1 MSEHITSDEPY
12 LLVEEVAERLG
23 LPLSVLLHRVEAGDI
38 PARRVERADGLHY
51 ALRLGDLGIELD
63 DRGLRSAAIDD
74 EASPPQH
81 DEAVSAGQETVA
93 SGEPSVETAIFSAFD
108 SGPSSVPGTGN
119 GRLEVHAADAGEPGS
134 LDPAPGEAP
143 AWGAS
148 SQAAERPWQPA
159 AEPPPPWALRP
170 REPQQPPVWL
180 TEESTPDTAEAGA
193 TDAGAT
199 DAVAMSGAAT
209 ETEDVEV
216 AEVVELVDAA
226 PADEYLPPAFDRDED
241 EEAGDGLPVLAPSFH
256 HQAADQLE
264 DDDEDTAVAELAVP
278 PPGRE
283 PVSLVDAAASGPRG
297 DLASMSL
304 DARELVAGLL
314 DRWER
319 TLEQRIYT
327 EQRQRFQA
335 ELVARQNM
343 VKQLQMELHTARAE
357 HAAAQA
363 EKDRLLAGKER
374 ELADRERD
382 LAQTRRLA
390 EEAERLVAPAASR
403 RRRWFW
409 NRDD

>member
-1 MSEHITSDEPY
+1 VALSDHTSNDEPY

-63 DRGLRSAAIDD
+63 DRGLRSSAIAAEAAEDVAPPHTVAEPTVEHAIVSAFESGPAPVPLGIQPIDGSGDGDPAD
-74 EASPPQH
+74 EA
-81 DEAVSAGQETVA
+81 AVESDR
-93 SGEPSVETAIFSAFD
+93 F
-108 SGPSSVPGTGN
+108 
-119 GRLEVHAADAGEPGS
+119 EPG
-134 LDPAPGEAP
+134 
-143 AWGAS
+143 GA
-148 SQAAERPWQPA
+148 EPFWRPE
-159 AEPPPPWALRP
+159 AEPPPAWALRA
-170 REPQQPPVWL
+170 REPQQSPVWL
-180 TEESTPDTAEAGA
+180 TPDHRDDADGGGDDDDARAPAPGDAFTVVESHDHLPPPLDSTDDEPAAATPLTPSFG
-193 TDAGAT
+193 DAGG
-199 DAVAMSGAAT
+199 DDL
-209 ETEDVEV
+209 EEDI
-216 AEVVELVDAA
+216 
-226 PADEYLPPAFDRDED
+226 
-241 EEAGDGLPVLAPSFH
+241 
-256 HQAADQLE
+256 
-264 DDDEDTAVAELAVP
+264 AVAELAVP

-283 PVSLVDAAASGPRG
+283 PVSLVDAAPTGPRG

-363 EKDRLLAGKER
+363 EKDRVLAGKER

-382 LAQTRRLA
+382 LAETRRLA
-390 EEAERLVAPAASR
+390 EQAEQDVAPSTAR

-409 NRDD
+409 SRDD

>member
-1 MSEHITSDEPY
+1 LSEDITSEEPY

-63 DRGLRSAAIDD
+63 DEGLRSAVIEDD
-74 EASPPQH
+74 VAQPE
-81 DEAVSAGQETVA
+81 DEELSAEFEPVAPSEPTVE
-93 SGEPSVETAIFSAFD
+93 SAIFSAFD
-108 SGPSSVPGTGN
+108 SGPTRVPGARNGKLDVPAAGGEEGDAPEATG
-119 GRLEVHAADAGEPGS
+119 GWSSPQAG
-134 LDPAPGEAP
+134 
-143 AWGAS
+143 
-148 SQAAERPWQPA
+148 ERPWQPA

-170 REPQQPPVWL
+170 QEPQQPPVWL
-180 TEESTPDTAEAGA
+180 TQEPSEEAADPDADGLET
-193 TDAGAT
+193 
-199 DAVAMSGAAT
+199 VAA
-209 ETEDVEV
+209 
-216 AEVVELVDAA
+216 AEVVEVVEAVE
-226 PADEYLPPAFDRDED
+226 ADEYLRPALAADD
-241 EEAGDGLPVLAPSFH
+241 EEDGSDGLPAIAPSFEP
-256 HQAADQLE
+256 QAAEDLAA
-264 DDDEDTAVAELAVP
+264 DDDQDTAVAELAVP

-283 PVSLVDAAASGPRG
+283 PVTIVDAAASGPRG

-335 ELVARQNM
+335 ELVSRQNM

-382 LAQTRRLA
+382 LAETRRVA
-390 EEAERLVAPAASR
+390 EEAERMAAPAASR

>member
-1 MSEHITSDEPY
+1 LSEHITSDEPY

-63 DRGLRSAAIDD
+63 DEGLRSAAIKGGA
-74 EASPPQH
+74 EQP
-81 DEAVSAGQETVA
+81 GQERA
-93 SGEPSVETAIFSAFD
+93 SGEFEPAAAAEPSVEGAIFSAFD
-108 SGPSSVPGTGN
+108 SGPAPVPATRN
-119 GRLEVHAADAGEPGS
+119 GRVDVPAAGEE
-134 LDPAPGEAP
+134 GEALDAAGDP
-143 AWGAS
+143 GLAWDS
-148 SQAAERPWQPA
+148 SQQGERPWQPA
-159 AEPPPPWALRP
+159 AEPPPPWALRQ

-180 TEESTPDTAEAGA
+180 TQEPA
-193 TDAGAT
+193 DAGQQVGEV
-199 DAVAMSGAAT
+199 DADTREALADTPEPIAEVP
-209 ETEDVEV
+209 EQPPDVEV
-216 AEVVELVDAA
+216 VEVIETVE
-226 PADEYLPPAFDRDED
+226 ADEYLPPVFDRDEED
-241 EEAGDGLPVLAPSFH
+241 VPDGLPALAPSFDPE
-256 HQAADQLE
+256 AADQL
-264 DDDEDTAVAELAVP
+264 DDDQDTAVAELAVP

-382 LAQTRRLA
+382 LADTRRHA
-390 EEAERLVAPAASR
+390 EEAERMVAPAASR

>member
-63 DRGLRSAAIDD
+63 DRGLRSSAIEHEAPGPEAGPKED
-74 EASPPQH
+74 E
-81 DEAVSAGQETVA
+81 ETLTTA
-93 SGEPSVETAIFSAFD
+93 FETDQPSEPSVENAIFSAFD
-108 SGPSSVPGTGN
+108 SGPAPVPGTRN
-119 GRLEVHAADAGEPGS
+119 GGADSVAAWVEE
-134 LDPAPGEAP
+134 EADVL
-143 AWGAS
+143 
-148 SQAAERPWQPA
+148 PWQPA
-159 AEPPPPWALRP
+159 TEPAPPWALRP
-170 REPQQPPVWL
+170 REPQEPPVWL
-180 TEESTPDTAEAGA
+180 TQGPAAPAEEI
-193 TDAGAT
+193 
-199 DAVAMSGAAT
+199 
-209 ETEDVEV
+209 EV
-216 AEVVELVDAA
+216 AGDAA
-226 PADEYLPPAFDRDED
+226 PTSDAPAVEDAAGFAEVDEVDELDVENEDYLPPAFDRDAPEVED
-241 EEAGDGLPVLAPSFH
+241 GMPAIAPSGLDAEL
-256 HQAADQLE
+256 Q
-264 DDDEDTAVAELAVP
+264 DDELDTDQDTAVAELAVP
-278 PPGRE
+278 PPTRE
-283 PVSLVDAAASGPRG
+283 PDVSLVDAAASGPRG

-382 LAQTRRLA
+382 LAETRRIA
-390 EEAERLVAPAASR
+390 QEAERLVAPAASR

-409 NRDD
+409 SRDD

>member
-1 MSEHITSDEPY
+1 LEPAADPPCGAVQLSKHVTSDEPY

-38 PARRVERADGLHY
+38 PAQRIESEEGVHY

-63 DRGLRSAAIDD
+63 DEGLRSSAIGDDGGDSYEGSGGEEQGDDEATLSAVFERDEATPSVASAIVSAFNSGPEPLPRPRVGSLNVTGRRIDDEDLAVGVEAGADREWSDPDSLEPRRDAELLRPPWARRAREPQEPPSWLTPRPAVAEVSHEAPLVDGLQSGAELAGLDVTSAPDLGSIDD
-74 EASPPQH
+74 EAL
-81 DEAVSAGQETVA
+81 T
-93 SGEPSVETAIFSAFD
+93 
-108 SGPSSVPGTGN
+108 
-119 GRLEVHAADAGEPGS
+119 
-134 LDPAPGEAP
+134 AP
-143 AWGAS
+143 A
-148 SQAAERPWQPA
+148 QARMDAQS
-159 AEPPPPWALRP
+159 
-170 REPQQPPVWL
+170 
-180 TEESTPDTAEAGA
+180 EE
-193 TDAGAT
+193 
-199 DAVAMSGAAT
+199 V
-209 ETEDVEV
+209 DV
-216 AEVVELVDAA
+216 
-226 PADEYLPPAFDRDED
+226 DED
-241 EEAGDGLPVLAPSFH
+241 
-256 HQAADQLE
+256 Q
-264 DDDEDTAVAELAVP
+264 AVAELAVP
-278 PPGRE
+278 PPPPSEQVGILE
-283 PVSLVDAAASGPRG
+283 TGSPGPRG

-363 EKDRLLAGKER
+363 EKDRVLAEKER

-382 LAQTRRLA
+382 LAETRRLA
-390 EEAERLVAPAASR
+390 QEAERVTAPAASH

>member
-1 MSEHITSDEPY
+1 LSEHITSDEPY

-63 DRGLRSAAIDD
+63 DEGLRSAAMED
-74 EASPPQH
+74 EAAQQ
-81 DEAVSAGQETVA
+81 AGEQPRAESELVA
-93 SGEPSVETAIFSAFD
+93 PGEPSVENAIFSAFD
-108 SGPSSVPGTGN
+108 SGPSPVRGTRN
-119 GRLEVHAADAGEPGS
+119 GKHDAPAAGDEAGAATDTAGEAGVWSSPQPG
-134 LDPAPGEAP
+134 
-143 AWGAS
+143 
-148 SQAAERPWQPA
+148 ERPWQPA

-170 REPQQPPVWL
+170 REPQEPPVWL
-180 TEESTPDTAEAGA
+180 TQEPITGSEDSGDVDAEAA
-193 TDAGAT
+193 PT
-199 DAVAMSGAAT
+199 
-209 ETEDVEV
+209 V
-216 AEVVELVDAA
+216 AEVEVIEVVESGQAEEVDEVDA
-226 PADEYLPPAFDRDED
+226 YVPPAFDADQD
-241 EEAGDGLPVLAPSFH
+241 DDAPDGLPALAPSFDPG
-256 HQAADQLE
+256 AAEDL
-264 DDDEDTAVAELAVP
+264 DDDQDTAVAELAVP
-278 PPGRE
+278 PPARE

-382 LAQTRRLA
+382 LAETRRLA
-390 EEAERLVAPAASR
+390 EEAERMVAPAASR

>member
-63 DRGLRSAAIDD
+63 DQGLRSAAIEADEGHADD
-74 EASPPQH
+74 DSPSVPASAEPAP
-81 DEAVSAGQETVA
+81 
-93 SGEPSVETAIFSAFD
+93 EPSVENAIFSAFD
-108 SGPSSVPGTGN
+108 SGPALVPGTRN
-119 GRLEVHAADAGEPGS
+119 GS
-134 LDPAPGEAP
+134 LEATAEDEDGDEGEAGS
-143 AWGAS
+143 AEGWGAA
-148 SQAAERPWQPA
+148 SQPAERPWQPS
-159 AEPPPPWALRP
+159 AEPPPPWALRA

-180 TEESTPDTAEAGA
+180 TQEPVAASDT
-193 TDAGAT
+193 
-199 DAVAMSGAAT
+199 SH
-209 ETEDVEV
+209 DVDSEPPPTV
-216 AEVVELVDAA
+216 AEVEVIDVFEAEEAGEVDETD
-226 PADEYLPPAFDRDED
+226 DEYLSAAFGRADED
-241 EEAGDGLPVLAPSFH
+241 VSDGMPALAPSL
-256 HQAADQLE
+256 APDPVDDL

-382 LAQTRRLA
+382 LAETRRVA
-390 EEAERLVAPAASR
+390 EEAERMIAPAASR

>member
-1 MSEHITSDEPY
+1 LSDNVTSDEPY

-63 DRGLRSAAIDD
+63 DRGLRSAAIEDD
-74 EASPPQH
+74 AAAPE
-81 DEAVSAGQETVA
+81 EETLTTA
-93 SGEPSVETAIFSAFD
+93 FEPHEPTVESAIFSAFD
-108 SGPSSVPGTGN
+108 SGPAPVPGFRNGNLDATGHPPDEDAPVDDLAA
-119 GRLEVHAADAGEPGS
+119 GEVGVSGWTDEEADA
-134 LDPAPGEAP
+134 L
-143 AWGAS
+143 
-148 SQAAERPWQPA
+148 PWQPA
-159 AEPPPPWALRP
+159 TEAAPPWSLRP
-170 REPQQPPVWL
+170 REPQEPPVWL
-180 TEESTPDTAEAGA
+180 TPGRVTGSEPEENDAAE
-193 TDAGAT
+193 
-199 DAVAMSGAAT
+199 VAALPEA
-209 ETEDVEV
+209 EDV
-216 AEVVELVDAA
+216 AEPADRDEIDEYVPPPFERGAEEAMGGMPALA
-226 PADEYLPPAFDRDED
+226 PADFSGDV
-241 EEAGDGLPVLAPSFH
+241 EEVD
-256 HQAADQLE
+256 ADQ
-264 DDDEDTAVAELAVP
+264 DTAVAELAVP
-278 PPGRE
+278 PPSRE
-283 PVSLVDAAASGPRG
+283 PPVSLVDAAASGPRG

-363 EKDRLLAGKER
+363 EKDRMLAGKER

-382 LAQTRRLA
+382 LAETRRSA
-390 EEAERLVAPAASR
+390 EETERLIAPAASR

-409 NRDD
+409 SRDD

>member
-1 MSEHITSDEPY
+1 LSENVTSDEPY

-38 PARRVERADGLHY
+38 PAQRIETEDGVHY

-63 DRGLRSAAIDD
+63 DEGLRSAAIGDD
-74 EASPPQH
+74 GEEETTLSAVFEQDAAAPSVQS
-81 DEAVSAGQETVA
+81 AIVSA
-93 SGEPSVETAIFSAFD
+93 FN
-108 SGPSSVPGTGN
+108 SGPEPLPSGHIGGYDVTG
-119 GRLEVHAADAGEPGS
+119 RRVEDDDDLDEVR
-134 LDPAPGEAP
+134 AP
-143 AWGAS
+143 AANAWS
-148 SQAAERPWQPA
+148 DPDA
-159 AEPPPPWALRP
+159 AEPWGDAESPPPAWATRP
-170 REPQQPPVWL
+170 REPQEPPVWL
-180 TEESTPDTAEAGA
+180 AGDPSALDEDDESDE
-193 TDAGAT
+193 
-199 DAVAMSGAAT
+199 S
-209 ETEDVEV
+209 EDVEDV
-216 AEVVELVDAA
+216 EDVYVELDREADFGDDDGIPLMPHSSLDAEPDA
-226 PADEYLPPAFDRDED
+226 ED
-241 EEAGDGLPVLAPSFH
+241 SA
-256 HQAADQLE
+256 
-264 DDDEDTAVAELAVP
+264 DEDTVVAELAVP
-278 PPGRE
+278 PPARHPQMGI
-283 PVSLVDAAASGPRG
+283 VDASSPGPRG

-363 EKDRLLAGKER
+363 EKDRVLAGKER

-382 LAQTRRLA
+382 LAETHRIAR
-390 EEAERLVAPAASR
+390 EAAQAVAPPASR

-409 NRDD
+409 SRDD

>member
-1 MSEHITSDEPY
+1 LDFPADPPTGVVELSDHVTSDEPY

-38 PARRVERADGLHY
+38 PAQRIESDDGVHY

-63 DRGLRSAAIDD
+63 DEGLRSSAIQDD
-74 EASPPQH
+74 GGEGEEGDETTLSAVFEQDDAS
-81 DEAVSAGQETVA
+81 
-93 SGEPSVETAIFSAFD
+93 PSVESAIVSAFN
-108 SGPSSVPGTGN
+108 SGPEPVPRHRFSSLGVT
-119 GRLEVHAADAGEPGS
+119 RLPTADDDAEEDLDAATAHGWSDPDAIEPWR
-134 LDPAPGEAP
+134 DPELPEP
-143 AWGAS
+143 AWAG
-148 SQAAERPWQPA
+148 
-159 AEPPPPWALRP
+159 RP
-170 REPQQPPVWL
+170 REPQEPPVWL
-180 TEESTPDTAEAGA
+180 TQGPGA
-193 TDAGAT
+193 TLDEADANEVDDIYVPPGR
-199 DAVAMSGAAT
+199 DASLIDDDGIPALALSSL
-209 ETEDVEV
+209 D
-216 AEVVELVDAA
+216 AEPEEELDA
-226 PADEYLPPAFDRDED
+226 
-241 EEAGDGLPVLAPSFH
+241 
-256 HQAADQLE
+256 
-264 DDDEDTAVAELAVP
+264 DEDTAVAELAVP
-278 PPGRE
+278 PPSRE
-283 PVSLVDAAASGPRG
+283 AQMGMLDATAPGPRG

-343 VKQLQMELHTARAE
+343 VKELQMELHTARAE

-363 EKDRLLAGKER
+363 EKDRILAGKER

-382 LAQTRRLA
+382 LAETRRLA
-390 EEAERLVAPAASR
+390 EAAERMNPPAAAR

>member
-1 MSEHITSDEPY
+1 LSEHITSDEPY

-74 EASPPQH
+74 DAAAPGE
-81 DEAVSAGQETVA
+81 ETLSAAFEPTDPTVE
-93 SGEPSVETAIFSAFD
+93 SAIFSAFD
-108 SGPSSVPGTGN
+108 SGPAPVPGTANGN
-119 GRLEVHAADAGEPGS
+119 VDATAHQVDDDDDNRATREAAASAWSHEDADV
-134 LDPAPGEAP
+134 L
-143 AWGAS
+143 
-148 SQAAERPWQPA
+148 PWQPSTEA
-159 AEPPPPWALRP
+159 APPWALRP
-170 REPQQPPVWL
+170 REPQEPPVWL
-180 TEESTPDTAEAGA
+180 TPGRGAGSEASADAEAG
-193 TDAGAT
+193 T
-199 DAVAMSGAAT
+199 DAV
-209 ETEDVEV
+209 ETFHVEEDVPGSDDVGVIEEIDQYV
-216 AEVVELVDAA
+216 PPPFVRGDAA
-226 PADEYLPPAFDRDED
+226 AGGVSAVAPTDFRGEADDR
-241 EEAGDGLPVLAPSFH
+241 AT
-256 HQAADQLE
+256 DQ
-264 DDDEDTAVAELAVP
+264 DTAVAELAVP
-278 PPGRE
+278 PPSRE
-283 PVSLVDAAASGPRG
+283 PPMNLVDAAASGPRG

-363 EKDRLLAGKER
+363 EKDRVLAGKER

-382 LAQTRRLA
+382 LADTRRVA
-390 EEAERLVAPAASR
+390 QEAERMIAPAASR

>member
-1 MSEHITSDEPY
+1 LSEHITSDEPY

-63 DRGLRSAAIDD
+63 DQGLRSAAIEDD
-74 EASPPQH
+74 SAAARDEGVSGGLEPQ
-81 DEAVSAGQETVA
+81 VA
-93 SGEPSVETAIFSAFD
+93 PNEPSVENAIFSAFD
-108 SGPSSVPGTGN
+108 SGPAPVPGKWN
-119 GRLEVHAADAGEPGS
+119 GGLGRTEVRQEESEDTEDSAGSWAVVPQG
-134 LDPAPGEAP
+134 GEK
-143 AWGAS
+143 
-148 SQAAERPWQPA
+148 PWQPA
-159 AEPPPPWALRP
+159 AEPPPPWALRA

-180 TEESTPDTAEAGA
+180 TEESTAGRAEADDVD
-193 TDAGAT
+193 TDVPKSAP
-199 DAVAMSGAAT
+199 
-209 ETEDVEV
+209 V
-216 AEVVELVDAA
+216 AEVVEVVETIEADA
-226 PADEYLPPAFDRDED
+226 YLPPAIRGDQEED
-241 EEAGDGLPVLAPSFH
+241 EAPDELPALAPSFDPR
-256 HQAADQLE
+256 AVEQLE

-278 PPGRE
+278 PPARE

-382 LAQTRRLA
+382 IAETRRLA

>member
-1 MSEHITSDEPY
+1 LEPPADPPCGVVELSKQVTSDEPY

-38 PARRVERADGLHY
+38 PARRVESEDGVHY

-63 DRGLRSAAIDD
+63 DEGLRSSAIGDD
-74 EASPPQH
+74 GSDAYDGNAGYEGGEGDEETTLSAVFEQDDASPSV
-81 DEAVSAGQETVA
+81 ASAIVSAFN
-93 SGEPSVETAIFSAFD
+93 SGREPLPGERL
-108 SGPSSVPGTGN
+108 SSVDLTG
-119 GRLEVHAADAGEPGS
+119 RRIEQDDAAGGVDA
-134 LDPAPGEAP
+134 
-143 AWGAS
+143 
-148 SQAAERPWQPA
+148 AAEREWADADSLEPGGEAELPVPA
-159 AEPPPPWALRP
+159 AAVRP
-170 REPQQPPVWL
+170 REPQEPPIWL
-180 TEESTPDTAEAGA
+180 TPGPAVGAEEADEAN
-193 TDAGAT
+193 D
-199 DAVAMSGAAT
+199 V
-209 ETEDVEV
+209 EDVEDV
-216 AEVVELVDAA
+216 YVPPTRDPGLIDEAGIPAMAQSSLDAPLEEEEEVDA
-226 PADEYLPPAFDRDED
+226 
-241 EEAGDGLPVLAPSFH
+241 
-256 HQAADQLE
+256 
-264 DDDEDTAVAELAVP
+264 DEDTAVAELAVP
-278 PPGRE
+278 PPAPATQLGMVE
-283 PVSLVDAAASGPRG
+283 AGAAGPRG

-363 EKDRLLAGKER
+363 EKDRILAGKER

-382 LAQTRRLA
+382 IAETRRLA
-390 EEAERLVAPAASR
+390 QEAERMTAPAASR

-409 NRDD
+409 NRED

>member
-1 MSEHITSDEPY
+1 LSEHVSSDEPY

-63 DRGLRSAAIDD
+63 DRGLRSAAIED
-74 EASPPQH
+74 EATDVEDGPSPEPAE
-81 DEAVSAGQETVA
+81 DDGLSAALDDPG
-93 SGEPSVETAIFSAFD
+93 GRSVESAIFSAFD
-108 SGPSSVPGTGN
+108 SGPAPVPGRRG
-119 GRLEVHAADAGEPGS
+119 D
-134 LDPAPGEAP
+134 
-143 AWGAS
+143 
-148 SQAAERPWQPA
+148 QAAWEPA
-159 AEPPPPWALRP
+159 TEEPPPWSLRP
-170 REPQQPPVWL
+170 REPQEPPVWL
-180 TEESTPDTAEAGA
+180 TQGPRTAAG
-193 TDAGAT
+193 DAG
-199 DAVAMSGAAT
+199 DAG
-209 ETEDVEV
+209 DVD
-216 AEVVELVDAA
+216 VDAA
-226 PADEYLPPAFDRDED
+226 AGGETAADTGAIDERDEYLPPAYNTPGERSVDGMPALAPTFTAEPD
-241 EEAGDGLPVLAPSFH
+241 EEEK
-256 HQAADQLE
+256 DQ
-264 DDDEDTAVAELAVP
+264 DTAVAELAVP

-283 PVSLVDAAASGPRG
+283 PVTIVDAAAPGPRG

-335 ELVARQNM
+335 ELVERQNM

-382 LAQTRRLA
+382 LADTRRVA
-390 EEAERLVAPAASR
+390 EEAERMASPAASR

>member
-23 LPLSVLLHRVEAGDI
+23 LPLSVLMHRVEAGDI

-63 DRGLRSAAIDD
+63 DGGLRSAAIEDD
-74 EASPPQH
+74 REEEVVVGADH
-81 DEAVSAGQETVA
+81 EETLIA
-93 SGEPSVETAIFSAFD
+93 AFEPSERTVESAIFSAFD
-108 SGPSSVPGTGN
+108 SGPAPLPRTPNGDIGVTGQAVDD
-119 GRLEVHAADAGEPGS
+119 RAE
-134 LDPAPGEAP
+134 EAP
-143 AWGAS
+143 IGEERGRSAT
-148 SQAAERPWQPA
+148 AAEEWADEEAEARPWRAA
-159 AEPPPPWALRP
+159 AEPSPPWPSRP

-180 TEESTPDTAEAGA
+180 NQEPVSRRGQDQ
-193 TDAGAT
+193 
-199 DAVAMSGAAT
+199 
-209 ETEDVEV
+209 
-216 AEVVELVDAA
+216 
-226 PADEYLPPAFDRDED
+226 DED
-241 EEAGDGLPVLAPSFH
+241 EVDG
-256 HQAADQLE
+256 
-264 DDDEDTAVAELAVP
+264 DDESAVAELAVP
-278 PPGRE
+278 PPARE
-283 PVSLVDAAASGPRG
+283 PAVSLVDPAPTGPRG

-382 LAQTRRLA
+382 LAESRRIA
-390 EEAERLVAPAASR
+390 EEAEHTASPPAAR
-403 RRRWFW
+403 RRRWFRG
-409 NRDD
+409 RDD

>member
-63 DRGLRSAAIDD
+63 DRGLRSAAIEDD
-74 EASPPQH
+74 APQP
-81 DEAVSAGQETVA
+81 EEETLTA
-93 SGEPSVETAIFSAFD
+93 AFEPREPTVESAIFSAFD
-108 SGPSSVPGTGN
+108 NGPAPVPGTRSGN
-119 GRLEVHAADAGEPGS
+119 LDVTAHQVDQGEDAGTADAPVAGEPTVAGW
-134 LDPAPGEAP
+134 LDEDADAL
-143 AWGAS
+143 
-148 SQAAERPWQPA
+148 PWQPA
-159 AEPPPPWALRP
+159 SEAAPPWALRP
-170 REPQQPPVWL
+170 REPQEAPVWL
-180 TEESTPDTAEAGA
+180 TPGR
-193 TDAGAT
+193 DAGTKEPEVPAA
-199 DAVAMSGAAT
+199 DAASV
-209 ETEDVEV
+209 EVFEVHQVEDVAGRDDVEAIDEIDEYV
-216 AEVVELVDAA
+216 PPPFERGAEEAADGIPAIA
-226 PADEYLPPAFDRDED
+226 PADFHG
-241 EEAGDGLPVLAPSFH
+241 EANNDLD
-256 HQAADQLE
+256 ADQ
-264 DDDEDTAVAELAVP
+264 DTAVAELAVP
-278 PPGRE
+278 PPSRE
-283 PVSLVDAAASGPRG
+283 PPMGLVDAAASGPRG

-382 LAQTRRLA
+382 LAETRRVA
-390 EEAERLVAPAASR
+390 EDAERMIAPAASR
-403 RRRWFW
+403 RRRWFRS
-409 NRDD
+409 RDD

>member
-1 MSEHITSDEPY
+1 VSEHTTSEEPY

-63 DRGLRSAAIDD
+63 DEGLRSAAIEDD
-74 EASPPQH
+74 APQP
-81 DEAVSAGQETVA
+81 DDAELRAEYEAVAPTEPTV
-93 SGEPSVETAIFSAFD
+93 ENAIFSAFD
-108 SGPSSVPGTGN
+108 SGPAPVPGTRN
-119 GRLEVHAADAGEPGS
+119 GK
-134 LDPAPGEAP
+134 LDAPGGEEE
-143 AWGAS
+143 GDAS
-148 SQAAERPWQPA
+148 SGEIAGGWSSSQGGERPWQPA

-180 TEESTPDTAEAGA
+180 TPEPSSGSEAADHADAAETVVDT
-193 TDAGAT
+193 
-199 DAVAMSGAAT
+199 
-209 ETEDVEV
+209 
-216 AEVVELVDAA
+216 EVVEVIEAA
-226 PADEYLPPAFDRDED
+226 GPDEYLPPAYDAGED
-241 EEAGDGLPVLAPSFH
+241 
-256 HQAADQLE
+256 
-264 DDDEDTAVAELAVP
+264 VAELAVP
-278 PPGRE
+278 PPARE

-382 LAQTRRLA
+382 LAETRRLA

>member
-63 DRGLRSAAIDD
+63 DAGLRSAAIDD
-74 EASPPQH
+74 EAPASA
-81 DEAVSAGQETVA
+81 DEHAGGESELVA
-93 SGEPSVETAIFSAFD
+93 PGEPSVENAIFSAFD
-108 SGPSSVPGTGN
+108 SGPARAPGTRN
-119 GRLEVHAADAGEPGS
+119 GSLEVPDAADAGAAAGDASEPQ
-134 LDPAPGEAP
+134 PAGWSARPG
-143 AWGAS
+143 
-148 SQAAERPWQPA
+148 AERPWQPA
-159 AEPPPPWALRP
+159 AEPPPAWALRP

-180 TEESTPDTAEAGA
+180 TEEPIGAGA
-193 TDAGAT
+193 QAD
-199 DAVAMSGAAT
+199 DI
-209 ETEDVEV
+209 
-216 AEVVELVDAA
+216 DAA
-226 PADEYLPPAFDRDED
+226 PREVVVDVESVQAVEVDDRVDADQYLPPTFDSEED
-241 EEAGDGLPVLAPSFH
+241 GTDAADGLPPLAPAF
-256 HQAADQLE
+256 QPEAADLLE
-264 DDDEDTAVAELAVP
+264 DDDQDTAVAELAVP
-278 PPGRE
+278 PPVRE
-283 PVSLVDAAASGPRG
+283 PVTLVDPAASGPRG

-382 LAQTRRLA
+382 LAESRRVA
-390 EEAERLVAPAASR
+390 EAERLAAPAASR

>member
-1 MSEHITSDEPY
+1 MSEHVTSDEPY

-63 DRGLRSAAIDD
+63 DQGLRSAAISEDRAQAGADSPADD
-74 EASPPQH
+74 DTQGAPTGP
-81 DEAVSAGQETVA
+81 AVDN
-93 SGEPSVETAIFSAFD
+93 AIFPAFD
-108 SGPSSVPGTGN
+108 SSPAPLPGTWDVPSG
-119 GRLEVHAADAGEPGS
+119 AGEEEGDEPGPLAGWGPGS
-134 LDPAPGEAP
+134 RPI
-143 AWGAS
+143 
-148 SQAAERPWQPA
+148 ERPWQPS
-159 AEPPPPWALRP
+159 AEPPPPWALRE
-170 REPQQPPVWL
+170 REPQVPPVWL
-180 TEESTPDTAEAGA
+180 NEGRVADLPAGDVEAEPIE
-193 TDAGAT
+193 
-199 DAVAMSGAAT
+199 AVADIEIVEVVDHDDEDDRNEAPGEPLFGRREAAAT
-209 ETEDVEV
+209 TPAGMQD
-216 AEVVELVDAA
+216 DAPFFA
-226 PADEYLPPAFDRDED
+226 PDLG
-241 EEAGDGLPVLAPSFH
+241 GDA
-256 HQAADQLE
+256 

-283 PVSLVDAAASGPRG
+283 PVSLVEGPTSSPRG

-382 LAQTRRLA
+382 LAETRRVA
-390 EEAERLVAPAASR
+390 EEAERLAAPAAAR